1 LLGARSIVNFHF
13 FRLKEAAEDGL
24 RSEQSATAEASHW
37 QRAVQLRILHQALL
51 YLGRVDEAATIAG
64 LLEPLARRIG
74 QSYSI
79 ALSLSS
85 RAWAEFG
92 RAPDLGKLETD
103 LRQAST
109 TGRMARFTYWQ
120 VLFEVQLSLIEF
132 FRGNWADALSHAR
145 AACRPEPGSSV
156 EGFGVGTLFR
166 QMAYAGDR
174 DSAFALLDEKRTSLP
189 VSGQPNTRGSWLM
202 LALVIEGLAMLGER
216 SQAAELYP
224 LMGELLDI
232 GAVALWP
239 VLRLTQ
245 SIAGVAAAAA
255 GQWKEAETHFQ
266 IAMQQAEHFPQ
277 RIEQAEIRRFR
288 AMMLIDRG
296 ARGDRGEA
304 QRLLNEALLSYRQIG
319 MPRHLELT
327 HTLLSQLA

>member
-1 LLGARSIVNFHF
+1 
-13 FRLKEAAEDGL
+13 
-24 RSEQSATAEASHW
+24 
-37 QRAVQLRILHQALL
+37 
-51 YLGRVDEAATIAG
+51 
-64 LLEPLARRIG
+64 
-74 QSYSI
+74 
-79 ALSLSS
+79 
-85 RAWAEFG
+85 
-92 RAPDLGKLETD
+92 
-103 LRQAST
+103 
-109 TGRMARFTYWQ
+109 
-120 VLFEVQLSLIEF
+120 
-132 FRGNWADALSHAR
+132 
-145 AACRPEPGSSV
+145 
-156 EGFGVGTLFR
+156 
-166 QMAYAGDR
+166 MAYAGDR

-255 GQWKEAETHFQ
+255 DQWKEAETHFQ

-277 RIEQAEIRRFR
+277 RLEQAEIRRFR
-288 AMMLIDRG
+288 AMMLIDRR

-327 HTLLSQLA
+327 QTLLSQLA